1 IYDPYARPTYYDVDW
16 ERLRQVHLAESEE
29 RLVNMETSILNL
41 ERDPG
46 SEAPID
52 SLQRDA
58 HTLKGNAGIFGFD
71 SIAHLAH
78 AFEDALAAVKA
89 GIKNRQPAEKEA
101 IGVLLKAVD
110 AIRSGLPTAQPG
122 DEMSLAQQALSVE
135 LRTLGAFGSPAP
147 PEERLKEKT
156 RSRGRRV
163 TDQQRDAGVPL
174 PPEAD
179 RRRSADR
186 EAPADDARA
195 ARPTLR
201 IEVARVDSLVELA
214 SELSV
219 SRGRIE
225 NLLTSASLQDS
236 ARDVLEEAVPLLGQ
250 LSDLAMR
257 MRLVPLGPILASHRR
272 TARDAAQSLGKE
284 VMLHISGE
292 EVEIDLALVDRV
304 SEALLHLVRNAVA
317 HGIEDPA
324 TRRRLGKP
332 PMGRVSLLAAPA
344 AGQVVIDVED
354 DGGGLDLA
362 AIRKRAL
369 DLGLPVGGDERE
381 IAQMVFAA
389 GLTTASELSE
399 VSGRGVGLDSVKSS
413 IESLAGSIEVHSR
426 QGDGTLFR
434 VRLPLTLAVVRG
446 LLVKVAKHRYVIPID
461 MVRECLA
468 TPPDLVFQSN
478 GTGLL
483 SLPYGMVPVLKL
495 GEQILG
501 TKSVANRHIVVVEH
515 AGHRLGLV
523 VDALIG
529 DTPVVVKTIGRALKD
544 ATSIFG
550 AAILGDGY
558 VGLILDIPDIMKR
571 TLALRVA
578 QFS

>member
-1 IYDPYARPTYYDVDW
+1 MTDDVDW

-29 RLVNMETSILNL
+29 RLVTMEAAILDL
-41 ERDPG
+41 ERQPE
-46 SEAPID
+46 SEAPIEA
-52 SLQRDA
+52 LQRDA

-89 GIKNRQPAEKEA
+89 GIRNRQPAEKEA

-110 AIRSGLPTAQPG
+110 AIRAGLPEAQPG
-122 DEMSLAQQALSVE
+122 DQMSTAQQALAVE
-135 LRTLGAFGSPAP
+135 LRTLGAFGAHVMS
-147 PEERLKEKT
+147 EERPTEKVRP
-156 RSRGRRV
+156 RSRGRRA
-163 TDQQRDAGVPL
+163 TDRLRDLGVPL

-179 RRRSADR
+179 RRRSPDR
-186 EAPADDARA
+186 DGAGDDART

-201 IEVARVDSLVELA
+201 IEVARVDSLVELV

-225 NLLTSASLQDS
+225 NLLASPALAGS

-292 EVEIDLALVDRV
+292 EVEVDLALVDRV

-317 HGIEDPA
+317 HGIEDPG
-324 TRRRLGKP
+324 TRRARGKP
-332 PMGRVSLLAAPA
+332 PIGNVFVRAAPA

-362 AIRKRAL
+362 AIRRRAEE
-369 DLGLPVGGDERE
+369 LGLPIGSEERE
-381 IAQMVFAA
+381 VAQMVFAA

-413 IESLAGSIEVHSR
+413 IESLAGSIEVHS
-426 QGDGTLFR
+426 QAGAGTLFR
-434 VRLPLTLAVVRG
+434 FRLPLTLAVLRG
-446 LLVKVAKHRYVIPID
+446 LLVKVAKDRYLIPID

-468 TPPDLVFQSN
+468 TPPDLSYQAN

-483 SLPYGMVPVLKL
+483 SLPSGMIPVLKL

-501 TKSVANRHIVVVEH
+501 APGAANRHIVVVEH
-515 AGHRLGLV
+515 AGQRLGLV

-529 DTPVVVKTIGRALKD
+529 DTPVVVKSIGSALRE

-558 VGLILDIPDIMKR
+558 VGLILDVPDIMRR
-571 TLALRVA
+571 TMALRVA
-578 QFS
+578 LSS

>member
-1 IYDPYARPTYYDVDW
+1 MNDDVDW

-29 RLVNMETSILNL
+29 RLVTMESAILDL
-41 ERDPG
+41 ERVPD
-46 SEAPID
+46 SEAPIEA
-52 SLQRDA
+52 LQRDA

-71 SIAHLAH
+71 SMAQLAH

-89 GIKNRQPAEKEA
+89 GIRNRQPADKEA
-101 IGVLLKAVD
+101 ISVLLKGVD
-110 AIRSGLPTAQPG
+110 AFRAGLPAAQPG
-122 DEMSLAQQALSVE
+122 DQMSEAQQALAVE
-135 LRTLGAFGSPAP
+135 LRTLGAFGAP
-147 PEERLKEKT
+147 PTKATAKDKPRERT
-156 RSRGRRV
+156 RGRRAS
-163 TDQQRDAGVPL
+163 DQPRAANQDAAETESREGA
-174 PPEAD
+174 AD
-179 RRRSADR
+179 ES
-186 EAPADDARA
+186 RA

-214 SELSV
+214 SEISV

-225 NLLTSASLQDS
+225 NLLASPKLTDE
-236 ARDVLEEAVPLLGQ
+236 ARDVLEEAAPLLGQ

-272 TARDAAQSLGKE
+272 TARDAARTTGKE
-284 VMLHISGE
+284 VELHIAGE

-324 TRRRLGKP
+324 TRRELGKSP
-332 PMGRVSLLAAPA
+332 IGRVSLTASPA
-344 AGQVVIDVED
+344 AGQVVIDVQD
-354 DGGGLDLA
+354 DGAGLDLE
-362 AIRKRAL
+362 AIRRRAEA
-369 DLGLPVGGDERE
+369 LGLPAGADDRE
-381 IAQMVFAA
+381 VAQLVFAA
-389 GLTTASELSE
+389 GLTTAAELSE

-413 IESLAGSIEVHSR
+413 IENLAGSIEVHSEP
-426 QGDGTLFR
+426 GSGSLFR

-446 LLVKVAKHRYVIPID
+446 LLVRVGKHRYVIPID
-461 MVRECLA
+461 MVQECLA
-468 TPPDLVFQSN
+468 KPEGLVFQTN

-483 SLPYGMVPVLKL
+483 NLPSGMVPVLKL

-501 TKSVANRHIVVVEH
+501 APGTLDRHIVVVEH
-515 AGHRLGLV
+515 AGQRLGLI

-529 DTPVVVKTIGRALKD
+529 DTPVVVKSIGRALRG

-558 VGLILDIPDIMKR
+558 VGLILDVPDIMKR
-571 TLALRVA
+571 TMALRIA
-578 QFS
+578 QSS

>member
-1 IYDPYARPTYYDVDW
+1 MNDDVDW

-29 RLVNMETSILNL
+29 RLVTMESAILDL
-41 ERDPG
+41 ERNPE
-46 SEAPID
+46 SEAPIEA
-52 SLQRDA
+52 LQRDA

-71 SIAHLAH
+71 SIAQLAH

-89 GIKNRQPAEKEA
+89 GIRNRQPAEKGA

-110 AIRSGLPTAQPG
+110 AIRSGLPAAEPG
-122 DEMSLAQQALSVE
+122 DQMSPAQQALAVE

-147 PEERLKEKT
+147 PDEPGREKPRE
-156 RSRGRRV
+156 RSRGRRA
-163 TDQQRDAGVPL
+163 TDKLRDLGVPM

-179 RRRSADR
+179 RRRASDR
-186 EAPADDARA
+186 DAGGDDSRA

-225 NLLTSASLQDS
+225 NLLTSTALGDA
-236 ARDVLEEAVPLLGQ
+236 ARDVLEEAIPLLAQ
-250 LSDLAMR
+250 LSDLTMR

-272 TARDAAQSLGKE
+272 TARDAAQTLGKE
-284 VMLHISGE
+284 VMLHIAGE

-324 TRRRLGKP
+324 TRRSQGKP
-332 PMGRVSLLAAPA
+332 PVGRVSLSAAPA

-362 AIRKRAL
+362 AIRRRAE
-369 DLGLPVGGDERE
+369 DLGMPVPADDRE
-381 IAQMVFAA
+381 VAQLVFAA
-389 GLTTASELSE
+389 GLTTATELSE
-399 VSGRGVGLDSVKSS
+399 VAGRGVGLDSVKSS
-413 IESLAGSIEVHSR
+413 IENLAGSIEVHTEA
-426 QGDGTLFR
+426 GAGTLFR

-446 LLVKVAKHRYVIPID
+446 LLVKVATHRYVIPID

-468 TPPDLVFQSN
+468 TPPDLVYQSN

-483 SLPYGMVPVLKL
+483 QRPSGMVPVLKL

-501 TKSVANRHIVVVEH
+501 SRGTLDRHIVIVEH

-529 DTPVVVKTIGRALKD
+529 DTPVVVKSIGHALRS

-558 VGLILDIPDIMKR
+558 VGLILDVPDIMKR
-571 TLALRVA
+571 TMALRA
-578 QFS
+578 SQAS

>member
-1 IYDPYARPTYYDVDW
+1 MNDDVDW

-29 RLVNMETSILNL
+29 RLVTMESAILDL
-41 ERDPG
+41 ERHPE
-46 SEAPID
+46 SEGPIEA
-52 SLQRDA
+52 LQRDA

-89 GIKNRQPAEKEA
+89 GIRNRQPVEKDS

-110 AIRSGLPTAQPG
+110 AIRSGLPEARPG
-122 DEMSLAQQALSVE
+122 DQMSPAQQALAVE

-147 PEERLKEKT
+147 REAPGNQKPRE

-163 TDQQRDAGVPL
+163 TDKLRDIGVPL

-179 RRRSADR
+179 RRRSSER
-186 EAPADDARA
+186 EAAGDESRA

-225 NLLTSASLQDS
+225 NLLSSASLSDN
-236 ARDVLEEAVPLLGQ
+236 ARDVLEEAAPLLGQ

-272 TARDAAQSLGKE
+272 TARDAAQTLGKE
-284 VMLHISGE
+284 VVLQITGE

-324 TRRRLGKP
+324 ARRARGKP
-332 PMGRVSLLAAPA
+332 PVGRISLNAAPA

-362 AIRKRAL
+362 AIRRRAEE
-369 DLGLPVGGDERE
+369 LGMPAGGDDRE
-381 IAQMVFAA
+381 VAQLVFAA

-399 VSGRGVGLDSVKSS
+399 VAGRGVGLDSVKSS
-413 IESLAGSIEVHSR
+413 IENLAGSIEVHTES
-426 QGDGTLFR
+426 GAGTLFR

-446 LLVKVAKHRYVIPID
+446 LLVKVATHRYVIPID

-468 TPPDLVFQSN
+468 TPPDLVYQSN

-483 SLPYGMVPVLKL
+483 DLRSGMVPVLKL

-501 TKSVANRHIVVVEH
+501 SRGALDRHIVIVEH

-529 DTPVVVKTIGRALKD
+529 DTPVVVKSIGHALRS

-571 TLALRVA
+571 TMALRA
-578 QFS
+578 SQAS

>member
-1 IYDPYARPTYYDVDW
+1 MNDDVDW

-29 RLVNMETSILNL
+29 RLATMESAILDL
-41 ERDPG
+41 ERRPE
-46 SEAPID
+46 SEAPIEA
-52 SLQRDA
+52 LQRDA

-89 GIKNRQPAEKEA
+89 GIRNRQPADKEA

-110 AIRSGLPTAQPG
+110 AFRSGLPEAKPG
-122 DEMSLAQQALSVE
+122 DQMSPAQESLAVE
-135 LRTLGAFGSPAP
+135 LRTLGAFGP
-147 PEERLKEKT
+147 PVAKPEPKEKLQPRT
-156 RSRGRRV
+156 RGRRAS
-163 TDQQRDAGVPL
+163 DHG
-174 PPEAD
+174 
-179 RRRSADR
+179 RRAEDR
-186 EAPADDARA
+186 EAAIEAGARESPADDLKA

-214 SELSV
+214 SEISV
-219 SRGRIE
+219 SRGRME
-225 NLLTSASLQDS
+225 NLLASPGLND
-236 ARDVLEEAVPLLGQ
+236 ATRTVLEEALPLLGQ

-272 TARDAAQSLGKE
+272 TARDASQSLGKE
-284 VMLHISGE
+284 VALQISGE

-324 TRRRLGKP
+324 TRRAAGKP
-332 PMGRVSLLAAPA
+332 PIGRVSLSAAPA
-344 AGQVVIDVED
+344 AGQVVIEVQD
-354 DGGGLDLA
+354 DGGGLNLE
-362 AIRKRAL
+362 AIRKRAEA
-369 DLGLPVGGDERE
+369 LGMPAGGDDRE
-381 IAQMVFAA
+381 VAQLVFAK
-389 GLTTASELSE
+389 GLTTAEELSE

-413 IESLAGSIEVHSR
+413 IESLAGSIEVQSER
-426 QGDGTLFR
+426 GVGTLFR

-446 LLVKVAKHRYVIPID
+446 LLVRVAKHRYVIPID
-461 MVRECLA
+461 MVQECLA
-468 TPPDLVFQSN
+468 TPEGLSFQAN

-483 SLPYGMVPVLKL
+483 NLPSGMVPVLRL

-501 TKSVANRHIVVVEH
+501 APGSLNRHIVVVEH
-515 AGHRLGLV
+515 AGHRLGLI

-529 DTPVVVKTIGRALKD
+529 DAPVVVKSIGRALRG

-571 TLALRVA
+571 TMALRATQVA
-578 QFS
+578 

>member
-1 IYDPYARPTYYDVDW
+1 MNDDVDW

-29 RLVNMETSILNL
+29 RLVTMESAILDL
-41 ERDPG
+41 ERRPD
-46 SEAPID
+46 SEAPIEA
-52 SLQRDA
+52 LQRDA

-71 SIAHLAH
+71 SIAQLAH

-89 GIKNRQPAEKEA
+89 GIRNRQPADKEA
-101 IGVLLKAVD
+101 ISVLLKGVD
-110 AIRSGLPTAQPG
+110 AFRAGLPAAQPG
-122 DEMSLAQQALSVE
+122 DQMSEAQQALAVE
-135 LRTLGAFGSPAP
+135 LRTLGAFGAP
-147 PEERLKEKT
+147 PTKEPTKDKPRERT
-156 RSRGRRV
+156 RGRRAS
-163 TDQQRDAGVPL
+163 DQPRAANQDAAET
-174 PPEAD
+174 EA
-179 RRRSADR
+179 R
-186 EAPADDARA
+186 EAATDDSRA

-214 SELSV
+214 SEISV

-225 NLLTSASLQDS
+225 NLLASPKLSDE
-236 ARDVLEEAVPLLGQ
+236 ARDVLEEAAPLLGQ

-272 TARDAAQSLGKE
+272 TARDAAKTTGKE
-284 VMLHISGE
+284 VELQIAGE

-332 PMGRVSLLAAPA
+332 PIGRVSLTASPA
-344 AGQVVIDVED
+344 AGQVVIDVQD
-354 DGGGLDLA
+354 DGGGLDLD
-362 AIRKRAL
+362 AIRRRAEG
-369 DLGLPVGGDERE
+369 LGLSVGTDPRE
-381 IAQMVFAA
+381 VAQLVFAA
-389 GLTTASELSE
+389 GLTTAAELSE

-413 IESLAGSIEVHSR
+413 IENLAGSIEVHSER
-426 QGDGTLFR
+426 GAGSLFR

-446 LLVKVAKHRYVIPID
+446 LLVRVGKHRYVIPID
-461 MVRECLA
+461 MVQECLA
-468 TPPDLVFQSN
+468 KPEGLVFQAN

-483 SLPYGMVPVLKL
+483 DLPSGMVPVLKL

-501 TKSVANRHIVVVEH
+501 APGTLDRHIVVVEH
-515 AGHRLGLV
+515 AGHRLGLI

-529 DTPVVVKTIGRALKD
+529 DTPVVVKSIGRALRG

-558 VGLILDIPDIMKR
+558 VGLILDVPDIMKR
-571 TLALRVA
+571 TMALRA
-578 QFS
+578 SQSS

>member
-1 IYDPYARPTYYDVDW
+1 MNDDVDW

-29 RLVNMETSILNL
+29 RLVTMESAILDL
-41 ERDPG
+41 ERVPD
-46 SEAPID
+46 SEAPIEA
-52 SLQRDA
+52 LQRDA

-71 SIAHLAH
+71 SIAQLAH

-89 GIKNRQPAEKEA
+89 GIRNRQPADKEA
-101 IGVLLKAVD
+101 ISVLLKGVD
-110 AIRSGLPTAQPG
+110 AFRAGLPAAQPG
-122 DEMSLAQQALSVE
+122 DQMSEAQQALAVE
-135 LRTLGAFGSPAP
+135 LRTLGAFGAP
-147 PEERLKEKT
+147 PTRQPAKEKGRERT
-156 RSRGRRV
+156 RGRRAS
-163 TDQQRDAGVPL
+163 DQPRAANQDAV
-174 PPEAD
+174 ETE
-179 RRRSADR
+179 SR
-186 EAPADDARA
+186 EAAADESRA

-225 NLLTSASLQDS
+225 NLLASPKLTDE
-236 ARDVLEEAVPLLGQ
+236 ARDVLEEAAPLLGQ

-272 TARDAAQSLGKE
+272 TARDAAKTTGKE
-284 VMLHISGE
+284 VELQIAGE

-324 TRRRLGKP
+324 TRRKLGKSP
-332 PMGRVSLLAAPA
+332 IGRVSLTAAPA
-344 AGQVVIDVED
+344 AGQVVIDVQD
-354 DGGGLDLA
+354 DGGGLDLD
-362 AIRKRAL
+362 AIRRRAEG
-369 DLGLPVGGDERE
+369 LGLTVGTDPRE
-381 IAQMVFAA
+381 VAQLVFAA
-389 GLTTASELSE
+389 GLTTAAELSE

-413 IESLAGSIEVHSR
+413 IENLAGSIEVHSER
-426 QGDGTLFR
+426 GAGSLFR

-446 LLVKVAKHRYVIPID
+446 LLVRVGKHRYVIPID
-461 MVRECLA
+461 MVQECLA
-468 TPPDLVFQSN
+468 KPEGLVFQTN
-478 GTGLL
+478 GTSLL
-483 SLPYGMVPVLKL
+483 DLPSGMVPVLKL

-501 TKSVANRHIVVVEH
+501 APGTLDRHIVVVEH
-515 AGHRLGLV
+515 AGQRLGLI

-529 DTPVVVKTIGRALKD
+529 DTPVVVKSIGRALRG

-558 VGLILDIPDIMKR
+558 VGLILDVPDIMKR
-571 TLALRVA
+571 TMALRVA
-578 QFS
+578 QSA

>member
-1 IYDPYARPTYYDVDW
+1 MNDDVDW

-29 RLVNMETSILNL
+29 RLVTMESAILDL
-41 ERDPG
+41 ERHPE
-46 SEAPID
+46 SEAPIEA
-52 SLQRDA
+52 LQRDA

-89 GIKNRQPAEKEA
+89 GIRNRQPADKEA
-101 IGVLLKAVD
+101 IGVLLKGVD
-110 AIRSGLPTAQPG
+110 AFREGMPLAQPG
-122 DEMSLAQQALSVE
+122 DQMSPAQESLAVE
-135 LRTLGAFGSPAP
+135 LRTLGAFGAPAA
-147 PEERLKEKT
+147 PEPASKEKKP
-156 RSRGRRV
+156 RSRGRRAS
-163 TDQQRDAGVPL
+163 DQGRAPNQEAN
-174 PPEAD
+174 EAD
-179 RRRSADR
+179 TR
-186 EAPADDARA
+186 EGSSEDSRA

-214 SELSV
+214 SEISV

-225 NLLTSASLQDS
+225 NLLSSPTMPDA
-236 ARDVLEEAVPLLGQ
+236 ARAVLEEAVPLLGQ

-272 TARDAAQSLGKE
+272 TARDASQSLGKE
-284 VMLHISGE
+284 VSLHISGE

-324 TRRRLGKP
+324 TRRAIGKP
-332 PMGRVSLLAAPA
+332 PVGRVNLSAAPA
-344 AGQVVIDVED
+344 AGQVVIDVQD
-354 DGGGLDLA
+354 DGGGLDLD
-362 AIRKRAL
+362 AIRRRAES
-369 DLGLPVGGDERE
+369 LGIPASGDDRE
-381 IAQMVFAA
+381 IAQLVFAK
-389 GLTTASELSE
+389 GLTTAAELSE

-413 IESLAGSIEVHSR
+413 IEALAGSIEVHSEP
-426 QGDGTLFR
+426 GVGTLFR

-446 LLVKVAKHRYVIPID
+446 LLVKVANHRYVIPID
-461 MVRECLA
+461 MVQECLA
-468 TPPDLVFQSN
+468 TPEGLSFQAN

-483 SLPYGMVPVLKL
+483 NLPSGMVPVLKL

-501 TKSVANRHIVVVEH
+501 SKGTLNRHIVVVEH
-515 AGHRLGLV
+515 AGHRLGLI

-529 DTPVVVKTIGRALKD
+529 DAPVVVKSISRALRS

-571 TLALRVA
+571 TMALRA
-578 QFS
+578 TQTA

>member
-1 IYDPYARPTYYDVDW
+1 MNDDVDW

-29 RLVNMETSILNL
+29 RLVTMESAILDL
-41 ERDPG
+41 ERRPD
-46 SEAPID
+46 SEAPIEA
-52 SLQRDA
+52 LQRDA

-71 SIAHLAH
+71 SIAQLAH

-89 GIKNRQPAEKEA
+89 GIRNRQPADKEA
-101 IGVLLKAVD
+101 ISVLLKGVD
-110 AIRSGLPTAQPG
+110 AFRAGLPAAQPG
-122 DEMSLAQQALSVE
+122 DQMSEAQQALAVE
-135 LRTLGAFGSPAP
+135 LRTLGAFGAP
-147 PEERLKEKT
+147 PTREPAKEKQRERT
-156 RSRGRRV
+156 RGRRA
-163 TDQQRDAGVPL
+163 TDQPRAANQDAVE
-174 PPEAD
+174 PE
-179 RRRSADR
+179 SR
-186 EAPADDARA
+186 EAAADESRA

-214 SELSV
+214 SEISV

-225 NLLTSASLQDS
+225 NLLASPKLS
-236 ARDVLEEAVPLLGQ
+236 EEARDVLEEAAPLLGQ

-272 TARDAAQSLGKE
+272 TARDAAKTTGKE
-284 VMLHISGE
+284 VELQIAGE

-324 TRRRLGKP
+324 TRRQLGKP
-332 PMGRVSLLAAPA
+332 PIGRVSLTASPA
-344 AGQVVIDVED
+344 AGQVVIDVQD
-354 DGGGLDLA
+354 DGGGLDLD
-362 AIRKRAL
+362 AIRRRAEG
-369 DLGLPVGGDERE
+369 LGLAVGTDPRE
-381 IAQMVFAA
+381 VAQLVFAA
-389 GLTTASELSE
+389 GLTTAAELSE

-413 IESLAGSIEVHSR
+413 IENLAGSIEVHSER
-426 QGDGTLFR
+426 GSGSLFR

-446 LLVKVAKHRYVIPID
+446 LLVRVGKHRYVIPID
-461 MVRECLA
+461 MVQECMA
-468 TPPDLVFQSN
+468 KPEGLVFQSN

-483 SLPYGMVPVLKL
+483 DLPSGMVPVLKL

-501 TKSVANRHIVVVEH
+501 APGALDRHIVVVEH
-515 AGHRLGLV
+515 AGHRLGLI

-529 DTPVVVKTIGRALKD
+529 DTPVVVKSIGRALRG

-558 VGLILDIPDIMKR
+558 VGLILDVPDIMKR
-571 TLALRVA
+571 TMALRVA
-578 QFS
+578 QSS

>member
-1 IYDPYARPTYYDVDW
+1 MNDDVDW

-29 RLVNMETSILNL
+29 RLVTMESAILDL
-41 ERDPG
+41 ERHPE
-46 SEAPID
+46 SEAPIEA
-52 SLQRDA
+52 LQRDA

-89 GIKNRQPAEKEA
+89 GIRNRQPADKEA
-101 IGVLLKAVD
+101 IGVLLKGVD
-110 AIRSGLPTAQPG
+110 AFREGLPLAQPG
-122 DEMSLAQQALSVE
+122 DQMSPAQESLAVE
-135 LRTLGAFGSPAP
+135 LRTLGAFGAPAAAEP
-147 PEERLKEKT
+147 ASKEKKP
-156 RSRGRRV
+156 RSRGRRAS
-163 TDQQRDAGVPL
+163 DQGRAPNQEAN
-174 PPEAD
+174 EAD
-179 RRRSADR
+179 TR
-186 EAPADDARA
+186 EGSSEDSRA

-214 SELSV
+214 SEISV

-225 NLLTSASLQDS
+225 NLLSSPTMPEA
-236 ARDVLEEAVPLLGQ
+236 ARAVLEEAVPLLGQ

-272 TARDAAQSLGKE
+272 TARDASQSLGKE
-284 VMLHISGE
+284 VSLHISGE

-317 HGIEDPA
+317 HGIEEPA
-324 TRRRLGKP
+324 TRRAIGKP
-332 PMGRVSLLAAPA
+332 PVGRVTLSAAPA
-344 AGQVVIDVED
+344 AGQVVIDVQD
-354 DGGGLDLA
+354 DGGGLDLD
-362 AIRKRAL
+362 AIRRRAES
-369 DLGLPVGGDERE
+369 LGIPASGDDRE
-381 IAQMVFAA
+381 IAQLVFAK
-389 GLTTASELSE
+389 GLTTAAELSE

-413 IESLAGSIEVHSR
+413 IEALAGSIEVHSEP
-426 QGDGTLFR
+426 GVGTLFR

-446 LLVKVAKHRYVIPID
+446 LLVKVANHRYVIPID
-461 MVRECLA
+461 MVQECLA
-468 TPPDLVFQSN
+468 TPEGLSFQAN

-483 SLPYGMVPVLKL
+483 NLPSGMVPVLKL

-501 TKSVANRHIVVVEH
+501 SKGTLNRHIVVVEH
-515 AGHRLGLV
+515 AGHRLGLI

-529 DTPVVVKTIGRALKD
+529 DAPVVVKSISRALRS

-571 TLALRVA
+571 TMALRA
-578 QFS
+578 TQTA

>member
-1 IYDPYARPTYYDVDW
+1 MNDDVDW

-29 RLVNMETSILNL
+29 RLVTMESAILDL
-41 ERDPG
+41 ERNPE
-46 SEAPID
+46 SEAPIEA
-52 SLQRDA
+52 LQRDA

-89 GIKNRQPAEKEA
+89 GLRNRQPAEKEA

-110 AIRSGLPTAQPG
+110 AIRSGLPAAQPG
-122 DEMSLAQQALSVE
+122 DQMSPAQQALAAE

-147 PEERLKEKT
+147 REEPARPKARE
-156 RSRGRRV
+156 RSKGRRV
-163 TDQQRDAGVPL
+163 TDQLRDVGVPL

-179 RRRSADR
+179 RRRAADR
-186 EAPADDARA
+186 EAPADDSRA

-225 NLLTSASLQDS
+225 NLLGSASLPDA

-250 LSDLAMR
+250 LSDLTMR

-272 TARDAAQSLGKE
+272 TARDAAKILGKE
-284 VMLHISGE
+284 VMLQISGE

-324 TRRRLGKP
+324 TRRERGKP
-332 PMGRVSLLAAPA
+332 PIGRISLNASPA

-362 AIRKRAL
+362 AIRKRAEE
-369 DLGLPVGGDERE
+369 LGMPAGGDDRE
-381 IAQMVFAA
+381 VAQLVFAA
-389 GLTTASELSE
+389 GLTTATELSE
-399 VSGRGVGLDSVKSS
+399 VAGRGVGLDSVKSS
-413 IESLAGSIEVHSR
+413 IEGLAGSIEVHSEM
-426 QGDGTLFR
+426 GAGTLFR

-446 LLVKVAKHRYVIPID
+446 LLVRVAQHRYVIPID

-468 TPPDLVFQSN
+468 TPPDLAYQSN

-483 SLPYGMVPVLKL
+483 NLASGMVPVLKL

-501 TKSVANRHIVVVEH
+501 ARGTVDRHIVVVEH

-523 VDALIG
+523 VDGLIG
-529 DTPVVVKTIGRALKD
+529 DTPVVVKSIGHALRS

-571 TLALRVA
+571 TLALRA
-578 QFS
+578 SHAS

>member
-1 IYDPYARPTYYDVDW
+1 MSDDVDW

-29 RLVNMETSILNL
+29 RLATMESAILDL
-41 ERDPG
+41 ERNPE
-46 SEAPID
+46 SEAPIEA
-52 SLQRDA
+52 LQRDA

-89 GIKNRQPAEKEA
+89 GIRNRQPADKEA
-101 IGVLLKAVD
+101 IGVLLKGVD
-110 AIRSGLPTAQPG
+110 AFREGLPLAQPG
-122 DEMSLAQQALSVE
+122 DQMSPAQESLAVS
-135 LRTLGAFGSPAP
+135 LRTLGAFGAPAA
-147 PEERLKEKT
+147 PEAAKEKRP
-156 RSRGRRV
+156 RSRGRRAS
-163 TDQQRDAGVPL
+163 DRAAGQ
-174 PPEAD
+174 EDGGAD
-179 RRRSADR
+179 TR
-186 EAPADDARA
+186 EAAAEDSRA

-214 SELSV
+214 SEISV

-225 NLLTSASLQDS
+225 NLLSSPTMPDA
-236 ARDVLEEAVPLLGQ
+236 ARTVLEEAVPLLGQ

-272 TARDAAQSLGKE
+272 TARDASQSLGKE
-284 VMLHISGE
+284 VSLHISGE

-324 TRRRLGKP
+324 TRRAIGKP
-332 PMGRVSLLAAPA
+332 PVGRVSLSAAPA
-344 AGQVVIDVED
+344 AGQVVIDVQD
-354 DGGGLDLA
+354 DGGGLDLD
-362 AIRKRAL
+362 AIRRRAES
-369 DLGLPVGGDERE
+369 LGMPAAGDDRE
-381 IAQMVFAA
+381 VAQLVFAK
-389 GLTTASELSE
+389 GLTTAAELSE

-413 IESLAGSIEVHSR
+413 IEALAGSIEVHSER
-426 QGDGTLFR
+426 GVGTLFR

-446 LLVKVAKHRYVIPID
+446 LLVKVANHRYVIPID
-461 MVRECLA
+461 MVQECLA
-468 TPPDLVFQSN
+468 TPEGLSFQAN

-483 SLPYGMVPVLKL
+483 NLPSGMVPVVKL

-501 TKSVANRHIVVVEH
+501 SKGLLNRHIVVVEH
-515 AGHRLGLV
+515 AGHRLGLI

-529 DTPVVVKTIGRALKD
+529 DAPVVVKSISRALRS

-571 TLALRVA
+571 TMALRA
-578 QFS
+578 TQTA

>member
-1 IYDPYARPTYYDVDW
+1 MNDDVDW

-29 RLVNMETSILNL
+29 RLVTMESAILDL
-41 ERDPG
+41 ERHPE
-46 SEAPID
+46 SEAPIEA
-52 SLQRDA
+52 LQRDA

-89 GIKNRQPAEKEA
+89 GIRNRQPAEKGA

-110 AIRSGLPTAQPG
+110 AIRSGLPAAQPG
-122 DEMSLAQQALSVE
+122 DQMSPAQQALAVE

-147 PEERLKEKT
+147 REEPARPKP
-156 RSRGRRV
+156 RSRGRRA
-163 TDQQRDAGVPL
+163 TDKIRDIGVPL

-179 RRRSADR
+179 RRRATDR
-186 EAPADDARA
+186 DAAGDDSRA

-219 SRGRIE
+219 SRGRLE
-225 NLLTSASLQDS
+225 NLLGSASLPDT

-272 TARDAAQSLGKE
+272 TARDAAQTLGKE
-284 VMLHISGE
+284 VMLQIAGE

-324 TRRRLGKP
+324 ARRAAGKP
-332 PMGRVSLLAAPA
+332 PIGRISLNAAPA

-354 DGGGLDLA
+354 DGGGLDLV
-362 AIRKRAL
+362 AIRRRAEE
-369 DLGLPVGGDERE
+369 LGMNPGADDRE
-381 IAQMVFAA
+381 TAQLVFAA

-399 VSGRGVGLDSVKSS
+399 VAGRGVGLDSVKSS
-413 IESLAGSIEVHSR
+413 IESLAGSIEVHTER
-426 QGDGTLFR
+426 GVGTLFR

-461 MVRECLA
+461 MVKECLA
-468 TPPDLVFQSN
+468 TPPDLAYQGN

-483 SLPYGMVPVLKL
+483 NLPTGMVPVLKL

-501 TKSVANRHIVVVEH
+501 APGALDRHIVIVEH

-529 DTPVVVKTIGRALKD
+529 DAPVVVKSIGSALRS

-558 VGLILDIPDIMKR
+558 VGLILDVPDIMKR
-571 TLALRVA
+571 TMALRAA
-578 QFS
+578 QAS

>member
-1 IYDPYARPTYYDVDW
+1 MNDDVDW

-29 RLVNMETSILNL
+29 RLVTMESAILDL
-41 ERDPG
+41 ERHPE
-46 SEAPID
+46 SETPIEA
-52 SLQRDA
+52 LQRDA

-89 GIKNRQPAEKEA
+89 GIRNRQPADKEA
-101 IGVLLKAVD
+101 IGVLLKGVD
-110 AIRSGLPTAQPG
+110 AFREGMPLAQAG
-122 DEMSLAQQALSVE
+122 DQMSPAQESLAVE
-135 LRTLGAFGSPAP
+135 LRTLGAFGAPAA
-147 PEERLKEKT
+147 PEPASKEKKP
-156 RSRGRRV
+156 RSRGRRAS
-163 TDQQRDAGVPL
+163 DQGRAPNQEAN
-174 PPEAD
+174 EAD
-179 RRRSADR
+179 TR
-186 EAPADDARA
+186 EGSSEDSRT

-214 SELSV
+214 SEISV

-225 NLLTSASLQDS
+225 NLLSSPSMPEA

-272 TARDAAQSLGKE
+272 TARDASQSLGKE
-284 VMLHISGE
+284 VSLHISGE

-324 TRRRLGKP
+324 TRRAIGKP
-332 PMGRVSLLAAPA
+332 PVGRVTLSAAPA
-344 AGQVVIDVED
+344 AGQVVIDVQD
-354 DGGGLDLA
+354 DGGGLDLD
-362 AIRKRAL
+362 AIRRRAES
-369 DLGLPVGGDERE
+369 LGMPATGDDRE
-381 IAQMVFAA
+381 IAQLVFAK
-389 GLTTASELSE
+389 GLTTAAELSE

-413 IESLAGSIEVHSR
+413 IEALAGSIEVHSEP
-426 QGDGTLFR
+426 GVGTLFR

-446 LLVKVAKHRYVIPID
+446 LLVKVANHRYVIPID
-461 MVRECLA
+461 MVQECLA
-468 TPPDLVFQSN
+468 TPEGLSFQAN

-483 SLPYGMVPVLKL
+483 NLPSGMVPVVKL

-501 TKSVANRHIVVVEH
+501 SKGLLNRHIVVVEH
-515 AGHRLGLV
+515 AGHRLGLI

-529 DTPVVVKTIGRALKD
+529 DAPVVVKSISRALRS

-571 TLALRVA
+571 TMALRA
-578 QFS
+578 TQTA

>member
-1 IYDPYARPTYYDVDW
+1 MTDDVDW

-29 RLVNMETSILNL
+29 RLVNMEASILDL
-41 ERDPG
+41 ERNPA
-46 SEAPID
+46 SEAPIE

-110 AIRSGLPTAQPG
+110 AIRSGLPEAQSG
-122 DEMSLAQQALSVE
+122 DQMSTAQQALSVE
-135 LRTLGAFGSPAP
+135 LRTLGAFGSPSP
-147 PEERLKEKT
+147 PEQKPKENSRE
-156 RSRGRRV
+156 RSRGRRAA
-163 TDQQRDAGVPL
+163 DQVRDVGVPL

-179 RRRSADR
+179 RRRSSDR
-186 EAPADDARA
+186 DPGSDDSRA

-225 NLLTSASLQDS
+225 NLLGSATLPES
-236 ARDVLEEAVPLLGQ
+236 ARDVLEEAIPLLGQ

-292 EVEIDLALVDRV
+292 DVEIDLALVDRV

-317 HGIEDPA
+317 HGIEDPV
-324 TRRRLGKP
+324 TRRSLGKP
-332 PMGRVSLLAAPA
+332 PIGRVSLSAEPA

-362 AIRKRAL
+362 AIRKHAEE
-369 DLGLPVGGDERE
+369 LGLPVGSEDRDV
-381 IAQMVFAA
+381 AQMVFAA

-399 VSGRGVGLDSVKSS
+399 VSGRGVGLDSVKST
-413 IESLAGSIEVHSR
+413 IENLAGSIEVDS
-426 QGDGTLFR
+426 QPGAGTLFR

-461 MVRECLA
+461 MVRECVA
-468 TPPDLVFQSN
+468 TPPNLVFQSN

-483 SLPYGMVPVLKL
+483 NLPSGMVPVLKL

-501 TKSVANRHIVVVEH
+501 AQGIADRHIVVVEH
-515 AGHRLGLV
+515 GGQRLGLI

-529 DTPVVVKTIGRALKD
+529 DTPVVVKTIGHALKG

-571 TLALRVA
+571 TLALRLA
-578 QFS
+578 QSS

>member
-1 IYDPYARPTYYDVDW
+1 
-16 ERLRQVHLAESEE
+16 
-29 RLVNMETSILNL
+29 
-41 ERDPG
+41 
-46 SEAPID
+46 
-52 SLQRDA
+52 
-58 HTLKGNAGIFGFD
+58 
-71 SIAHLAH
+71 
-78 AFEDALAAVKA
+78 
-89 GIKNRQPAEKEA
+89 
-101 IGVLLKAVD
+101 
-110 AIRSGLPTAQPG
+110 
-122 DEMSLAQQALSVE
+122 
-135 LRTLGAFGSPAP
+135 
-147 PEERLKEKT
+147 
-156 RSRGRRV
+156 
-163 TDQQRDAGVPL
+163 VPL

-179 RRRSADR
+179 RRRASDR
-186 EAPADDARA
+186 EAAGDDSRA

-219 SRGRIE
+219 SRGRLE
-225 NLLTSASLQDS
+225 NLLGSNTLSDS

-272 TARDAAQSLGKE
+272 TARDAAQTLGKE
-284 VMLHISGE
+284 VMLQITGE

-324 TRRRLGKP
+324 TRRSQGKP
-332 PMGRVSLLAAPA
+332 PIGRVSLNASPA

-362 AIRKRAL
+362 AIRKRAEE
-369 DLGLPVGGDERE
+369 LGMNAGGDDRE
-381 IAQMVFAA
+381 VAQLVFAA
-389 GLTTASELSE
+389 GLTTAAELSE
-399 VSGRGVGLDSVKSS
+399 VAGRGVGLDSVKSS
-413 IESLAGSIEVHSR
+413 IENLAGSIEVHTER
-426 QGDGTLFR
+426 GVGTLFR

-461 MVRECLA
+461 MVKECLA
-468 TPPDLVFQSN
+468 TPPDLAYQSN

-483 SLPYGMVPVLKL
+483 NLPTGMVPVLKL

-501 TKSVANRHIVVVEH
+501 ARGTLDRHIVIVEH

-529 DTPVVVKTIGRALKD
+529 DTPVVVKSIGSALRS

-571 TLALRVA
+571 TLALRA
-578 QFS
+578 SQAS

>member
-1 IYDPYARPTYYDVDW
+1 MNDDVDW

-29 RLVNMETSILNL
+29 RLVTMESAILDL
-41 ERDPG
+41 ERNPE
-46 SEAPID
+46 SEAPIEA
-52 SLQRDA
+52 LQRDA

-89 GIKNRQPAEKEA
+89 GIRNRQPAEKEA

-110 AIRSGLPTAQPG
+110 AIRTGLPAAEPG
-122 DEMSLAQQALSVE
+122 DQMSPVQQALAVE

-147 PEERLKEKT
+147 REEAGSQKSRE
-156 RSRGRRV
+156 RSTGRRA
-163 TDQQRDAGVPL
+163 TDKLRDVGVPL

-179 RRRSADR
+179 RRRSGER
-186 EAPADDARA
+186 EAAGDDSRA

-225 NLLTSASLQDS
+225 NLLASASLSDD

-272 TARDAAQSLGKE
+272 TARDAAQTLGKE
-284 VMLHISGE
+284 VMLQIAGE

-324 TRRRLGKP
+324 TRRSKGKP
-332 PMGRVSLLAAPA
+332 PIGRISLNAAPA
-344 AGQVVIDVED
+344 AGQVIIDVED
-354 DGGGLDLA
+354 DGGGLDLS
-362 AIRKRAL
+362 AIRRRAQE
-369 DLGLPVGGDERE
+369 LGMPAGGDDRE
-381 IAQMVFAA
+381 VAQLVFAA

-399 VSGRGVGLDSVKSS
+399 VAGRGVGLDSVKSS
-413 IESLAGSIEVHSR
+413 IENLAGSIEVHSEH
-426 QGDGTLFR
+426 GAGSLFR

-468 TPPDLVFQSN
+468 APPELTFQSN

-483 SLPYGMVPVLKL
+483 NLPSGMVPVLKL

-501 TKSVANRHIVVVEH
+501 TRGALDRHIVIVEH

-529 DTPVVVKTIGRALKD
+529 DTPVVVKSIGHALRS

-571 TLALRVA
+571 TMALRAA
-578 QFS
+578 QAS

>member
-1 IYDPYARPTYYDVDW
+1 MSDDVDW

-29 RLVNMETSILNL
+29 RLVNMEASILNL
-41 ERDPG
+41 ERNPG
-46 SEAPID
+46 SEAPIE

-89 GIKNRQPAEKEA
+89 GIKNKQPAEKEA

-110 AIRSGLPTAQPG
+110 AFRAGLPAAQPG
-122 DEMSLAQQALSVE
+122 DAMSPAQQALAVE
-135 LRTLGAFGSPAP
+135 LRTLGAFGSPSP
-147 PEERLKEKT
+147 PEQKPKARE
-156 RSRGRRV
+156 RSRGRRA
-163 TDQQRDAGVPL
+163 TDLIRDASVPL

-179 RRRSADR
+179 RRHAPDR
-186 EAPADDARA
+186 EAADDSRA

-225 NLLTSASLQDS
+225 NLLASANLADS

-250 LSDLAMR
+250 LSDLAMS

-272 TARDAAQSLGKE
+272 TARDAAQSQGKE

-324 TRRRLGKP
+324 TRKSLGKP
-332 PMGRVSLLAAPA
+332 PVGRVSLSAAPA
-344 AGQVVIDVED
+344 AGQVVIEVED
-354 DGGGLDLA
+354 DGGGLNLE
-362 AIRKRAL
+362 AIRKRAE
-369 DLGLPVGGDERE
+369 DLGLVAGTDDRE
-381 IAQMVFAA
+381 IAQLVFAA

-413 IESLAGSIEVHSR
+413 IENLAGSIEVHTR
-426 QGDGTLFR
+426 QGAGTLFR

-461 MVRECLA
+461 MVHECLA
-468 TPPDLVFQSN
+468 TPSDLSFQSN

-483 SLPYGMVPVLKL
+483 SLPSGMVPVLKL

-501 TKSVANRHIVVVEH
+501 TAGVADRHIVVVEH

-529 DTPVVVKTIGRALKD
+529 DTPVVVKSIGRALKG

-558 VGLILDIPDIMKR
+558 VGLILDVPDIMKR
-571 TLALRVA
+571 TIALRVA
-578 QFS
+578 QAS